1 VSGELDI
8 FQPAARVEFHSK
20 MNLVA
25 ARWVIAMHQN
35 RSVSEI
41 SKIPRAS
48 RMIENDFLVKLFEFR
63 NHEKKRTAA

>member
-1 VSGELDI
+1 MD
-8 FQPAARVEFHSK
+8 
-20 MNLVA
+20 LVA
-25 ARWVIAMHQN
+25 ARGVVAMHQN

-48 RMIENDFLVKLFEFR
+48 RMIENNFLVKLFEFR